1 MFLQKDVIAKSGSR
15 DMSGSGGNDKHKSK
29 PRESRISSKFA
40 YSYNQG
46 NRNLLNLVMRYVKPK
61 LKNGQYI
68 EFRSVYSDGRI
79 GNMIWVHDAN
89 GKIVDSIKMED
100 VLPTELHG
108 GIHGVKTDKPLNMNN
123 LANFANSNG
132 QERPVNKEIIQVSTN
147 PRTHYPDARQT
158 ILDMANNMPRL
169 KTGYKLFAELPTQ
182 YTPERQMADLNAMSY
197 WAAQH
202 RKYLTN
208 KFKGSPW
215 YTSSIKNVSLTG
227 TNNDTIPQTNLN
239 VTTKPN
245 TTTNPVVV
253 KTKIDPVT
261 NPATDPKLNNDEVNT
276 QKDPLQKGSEDP
288 LKQDPLTG
296 DKGEL
301 KGQEDLLKNNVLIGD
316 KDNVGVKPI
325 NKHSA
330 WDTFGSVIRSIN
342 PGNIMKT
349 IGIMHNMSQ
358 PLKYVT
364 KNYQNMKPYKNFYA
378 DYGKNSL
385 RDIDA
390 MKDNLASVRDRQ
402 MMEARRN
409 MAQQNDYYSNN
420 ARSINVAN
428 SWRALAN
435 EQYNDTMRKINN
447 DYGQQLNDVNRLRA
461 QTNLGIDD
469 KRIGGEQW
477 ADTQNRQM
485 RQNYYNDM
493 LSAQQ
498 QIGKGMQSLGD
509 VWDGARKEEYAR
521 DMAQKSNEQ
530 YNNYLIQLGNKGS
543 IVSPTLRTST
553 SPVNGLTSNSVPSQ
567 SQQKK
572 QNKVAGIKYP
582 TKK

>member
-1 MFLQKDVIAKSGSR
+1 MFSKDKHVIPKSGTST
-15 DMSGSGGNDKHKSK
+15 GYGGGNNTNSTK
-29 PRESRISSKFA
+29 
-40 YSYNQG
+40 
-46 NRNLLNLVMRYVKPK
+46 
-61 LKNGQYI
+61 
-68 EFRSVYSDGRI
+68 
-79 GNMIWVHDAN
+79 
-89 GKIVDSIKMED
+89 VD
-100 VLPTELHG
+100 
-108 GIHGVKTDKPLNMNN
+108 
-123 LANFANSNG
+123 
-132 QERPVNKEIIQVSTN
+132 
-147 PRTHYPDARQT
+147 
-158 ILDMANNMPRL
+158 
-169 KTGYKLFAELPTQ
+169 
-182 YTPERQMADLNAMSY
+182 
-197 WAAQH
+197 
-202 RKYLTN
+202 
-208 KFKGSPW
+208 
-215 YTSSIKNVSLTG
+215 
-227 TNNDTIPQTNLN
+227 
-239 VTTKPN
+239 
-245 TTTNPVVV
+245 
-253 KTKIDPVT
+253 
-261 NPATDPKLNNDEVNT
+261 T
-276 QKDPLQKGSEDP
+276 QKDPLQKVQEDP
-288 LKQDPLTG
+288 F
-296 DKGEL
+296 
-301 KGQEDLLKNNVLIGD
+301 KNNILIGH
-316 KDNVGVKPI
+316 KGNVRVKPI
-325 NKHSA
+325 DKQSA

-364 KNYQNMKPYKNFYA
+364 QNYQNMKPYKNFYA

-390 MKDNLASVRDRQ
+390 MKDNLARVRAQQ

-469 KRIGGEQW
+469 KRMGGEQW
-477 ADTQNRQM
+477 ADAQNRQM

-530 YNNYLIQLGNKGS
+530 YNNYLIQLSNKGS
-543 IVSPTLRTST
+543 IASPTLRTST
-553 SPVNGLTSNSVPSQ
+553 SSVNMLTSDSIPSQ

-572 QNKVAGIKYP
+572 QNKVAGIKDP
-582 TKK
+582 TKKG